1 MSFSTETT
9 RLCRYHGCWRDI
21 VTDAPSPLI
30 GHGVEPNLNLLCD
43 KHASQLTGDLRWLD
57 RSLPDLCEYRINRA
71 YGHKNGGGG
80 QSGTAPAPLRE
91 ALHDLLY
98 ADDDHGY
105 PGLQGTLYE
114 WMRSLK
120 INLPESTPLSDMVRR
135 IADHPKLV
143 EHSSTPVYAEL
154 VHSLTRKLRRFLTD
168 DDGETVLYGP
178 CPADKCLGQ
187 LSCYVDA
194 ETAKCPKCGFS
205 MPVALIRAER
215 VKRLLQSEAVRTRGE
230 LLDIIKACGMRVNR
244 STLRSWIHRGQLPQ
258 QGEDAYSNP
267 LYRFSDFY
275 RLASGLSE
283 DADVWE
289 IMQVSQNQSKE
300 GDDK

>member
-71 YGHKNGGGG
+71 
-80 QSGTAPAPLRE
+80 
-91 ALHDLLY
+91 
-98 ADDDHGY
+98 GY

-120 INLPESTPLSDMVRR
+120 INLPESTPLSNMVRR
-135 IADHPKLV
+135 IANHPKLM

-187 LSCYVDA
+187 LSCYADA

-300 GDDK
+300 GDTK